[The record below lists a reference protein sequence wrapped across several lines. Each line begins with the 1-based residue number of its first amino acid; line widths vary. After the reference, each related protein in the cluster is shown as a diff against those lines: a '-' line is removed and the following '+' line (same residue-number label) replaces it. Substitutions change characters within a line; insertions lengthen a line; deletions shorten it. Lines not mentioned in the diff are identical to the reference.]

1 MDQSAET
8 ASNVLSQSEVEAILA
23 SVTTQPEA
31 NAPILGAKKKGDGN
45 HSVQAYDFR
54 SPVFLTPG
62 ELRRLRIRHEE
73 FVRGLSSSISLY
85 LRMEFLLQM
94 SKLET
99 ISYRNMLE
107 SLPVPSHLTLFRLP
121 PLNGIC
127 LFDLSPRLGLTMID
141 RMLGGPGH
149 SVKNEREFTDIE
161 KEILQNIIGLILKEY
176 AGSWLRYQ
184 KLDFEI
190 IEHENTARFLK
201 IVEPDEVMLFL
212 EMEARFGDC
221 VSSMRLIIPYITIEH
236 MVEKLM
242 SEISADHPKSALK
255 TSGPSDHA
263 APFYNI
269 PVPLSAHWKGFTI
282 SLRDLRH
289 LGVGD
294 TLWMESDKVENAI
307 VQLGAIPK
315 FNATVKRD
323 QRRISL
329 VLNSKLS

>member
-1 MDQSAET
+1 MENTEA
-8 ASNVLSQSEVEAILA
+8 ASNVLSQAEVEAILA
-23 SVTTQPEA
+23 SVTSAPEA
-31 NAPILGAKKKGDGN
+31 TAPVISSGKGKAGAT
-45 HSVQAYDFR
+45 HTVQSYDFR

-73 FVRGLSSSISLY
+73 FVRGLSASISLY

-127 LFDLSPRLGLTMID
+127 LLDISPRLGLTVID

-161 KEILQNIIGLILKEY
+161 KEVLQNLIELILKEY
-176 AGSWLRYQ
+176 CASWLRYE
-184 KLDFEI
+184 KLDWEI
-190 IEHENTARFLK
+190 VDHENTARFLK

-221 VSSMRLIIPYITIEH
+221 VSGLRLIIPYVTIEG
-236 MVEKLM
+236 MVEKIM
-242 SEISADHPKSALK
+242 KEISAEHLHGGRGSQMPANL
-255 TSGPSDHA
+255 A
-263 APFYNI
+263 APLYSI
-269 PVPLSAHWKGFTI
+269 PVPVSAHWKGFNI
-282 SLRDLRH
+282 SLRDLRN
-289 LGVGD
+289 LNIGD
-294 TLWMESDKVENAI
+294 TLWLEPEKCQSAT
-307 VQLGAIPK
+307 VQLGALPT
-315 FNATVKRD
+315 FDAQVKRD
-323 QRRISL
+323 RRHLSL
-329 VLNSKLS
+329 VLNNKLL

>member
-1 MDQSAET
+1 MDNPEAS
-8 ASNVLSQSEVEAILA
+8 SNVLSQSEVEAILA
-23 SVTTQPEA
+23 SVTTVPEA
-31 NAPILGAKKKGDGN
+31 SAPVLGGKSKAGAT

-73 FVRGLSSSISLY
+73 FVRSLSASISLY

-107 SLPVPSHLTLFRLP
+107 SLPVPSHLTLFRLK
-121 PLNGIC
+121 PLHGIC
-127 LFDLSPRLGLTMID
+127 LLDISPRLGLTVID

-161 KEILQNIIGLILKEY
+161 KEVLQNLIGLILKEY
-176 AGSWLRYQ
+176 AASWLRYQ
-184 KLDFEI
+184 KLEWEI

-221 VSSMRLIIPYITIEH
+221 VSGLRLIIPYLTIEN
-236 MVEKLM
+236 MVEQVMK
-242 SEISADHPKSALK
+242 EISADHQLPSPIGMPSNLSAPLY
-255 TSGPSDHA
+255 GV
-263 APFYNI
+263 
-269 PVPLSAHWKGFTI
+269 PVPVSAHWNGFSI
-282 SLRDLRH
+282 SLRELQN
-289 LGVGD
+289 LAIGD
-294 TLWMESDKVENAI
+294 TVWLESSKCQSAT
-307 VQLGAIPK
+307 VQLGALPK
-315 FNATVKRD
+315 FSANVKRD
-323 QRRISL
+323 NRRLSL
-329 VLNSKLS
+329 VLNSKLT

>member
-1 MDQSAET
+1 MDNPEA
-8 ASNVLSQSEVEAILA
+8 ASNVLSQAEVEAILA
-23 SVTTQPEA
+23 SVTTVPEA
-31 NAPILGAKKKGDGN
+31 SAPVVGGSKGKPGTN

-73 FVRGLSSSISLY
+73 FVRALSASISLY

-121 PLNGIC
+121 PLHGIC
-127 LFDLSPRLGLTMID
+127 LLDVSPRLGLTVID

-161 KEILQNIIGLILKEY
+161 KEVLQNLITLILKEY

-184 KLDFEI
+184 KLDWEI

-221 VSSMRLIIPYITIEH
+221 VAALRLIIPYNAIEGL
-236 MVEKLM
+236 VDQLM
-242 SEISADHPKSALK
+242 REISAD
-255 TSGPSDHA
+255 TSSNTVGNMPCLA
-263 APFYNI
+263 APVYNV
-269 PVPLSAHWKGFTI
+269 PVPVSAHWNGFSI
-282 SLRDLRH
+282 SLRDLKS
-289 LGVGD
+289 LSIGD
-294 TLWMESDKVENAI
+294 TLWLDPDKCQSAT
-307 VQLGAIPK
+307 VQLGALPK
-315 FNATVKRD
+315 FAANVKRD
-323 QRRISL
+323 RRRLSL
-329 VLNSKLS
+329 VLNNKLS